1 MENQAYKNKIAY
13 LNEIENKQ
21 NSENPNYIYYRN
33 EVTYFNPSSGKQQM
47 QSYLHMNDLI
57 VPILLKIDN
66 RGTLYFAMQY
76 TYISACNKIFLEL
89 PSYKMEKDF
98 DLTLNSISK
107 IINYNIINCKDLS
120 SFFSP
125 VSQSIT
131 DQMAKF
137 VEIEVEYEEKKE
149 LLQWYPINCLDDLL
163 KKQDINMSLQ
173 TKYGLM
179 LFKEKYKNELKKII
193 PKEFK
198 ENKRLLRKK
207 FNPKQ
212 KYLKKIYDIYRFG
225 VVEKYKT
232 DKKVLKLHNKNII
245 QYFGDKTI
253 YATSKNSV
261 QCILTKI
268 ENGKVKI
275 GLSKQQRSPFVARE
289 EVDEYLY
296 EAPAGLVEDGEL
308 FDLAAKREAFEETGI
323 QINGKMIKLCNK
335 LLLSYATEEMI
346 EFYLT
351 ELEENYVQTK
361 QKLDEQENIS
371 EIEWFDLKNLDVNKI
386 HSPLTTKISVLF
398 AKEFYNY

>member
-1 MENQAYKNKIAY
+1 MDNKTYKNKIVY

-21 NSENPNYIYYRN
+21 NAENPNYIYCRN
-33 EVTYFNPSSGKQQM
+33 EITYFNPSSNKEQM

-76 TYISACNKIFLEL
+76 IYIPARNMIFLEL
-89 PSYKMEKDF
+89 PVYKMDKNIDF
-98 DLTLNSISK
+98 TINNISQKINYK
-107 IINYNIINCKDLS
+107 IINWKELS
-120 SFFSP
+120 SDFSP

-137 VEIEVEYEEKKE
+137 VEIEVKYEDKKE

-163 KKQDINMSLQ
+163 NKQDINMSLQ

-179 LFKEKYKNELKKII
+179 LFKGKYKNELKKLI
-193 PKEFK
+193 PIKFK
-198 ENKRLLRKK
+198 ENKRLLRKH

-212 KYLKKIYDIYRFG
+212 KYLKKIYEIYRFG
-225 VVEKYKT
+225 VVEKYIT
-232 DKKVLKLHNKNII
+232 DKKVLKLHNKNKI
-245 QYFGDKTI
+245 QYFGDKSV
-253 YATSKNSV
+253 YATTKNSV

-268 ENGKVKI
+268 ENGEVKI
-275 GLSKQQRSPFVARE
+275 GLSKQQRSPFIARDD
-289 EVDEYLY
+289 VDEYFY
-296 EAPAGLVEDGEL
+296 EAPAGLVENGEL
-308 FDLAAKREAFEETGI
+308 FDFAAKRESFEETGI
-323 QINGKMIKLCNK
+323 QINGKMIKLCNR

-361 QKLDEQENIS
+361 QKLDEMENIS
-371 EIEWFDLKNLDVNKI
+371 EIEWFDLKTLDINKI
-386 HSPLTTKISVLF
+386 NSPLTTKISIIMSRN
-398 AKEFYNY
+398 FYNL